1 MRDPALASVYVD
13 YFNETHGMVRDTMR
27 RFVNEAVKPHI
38 DAWEEAGA
46 FPREIYPQAGQPG
59 LAEHRPSD
67 RVWRLGRQDVFLK
80 VAASELMR
88 SGSGGFVASLGSLDI
103 GLPPAGLAHGLGG
116 AQGTHRA
123 AGARG
128 REDHRPG
135 HHRAQRRLGCGQP
148 HPRGATATT
157 TWSTAPRPSSPRARA
172 DYYTVAVRT
181 GEAGFGGVSL
191 LLIEKGTPGFTVG
204 RKLKKMGWWA
214 SDTAELFFQDCRV
227 PAENLLGPENS
238 GFFTIMA
245 NFQAER
251 LSLAIMAYMTAQL
264 ALEQCL
270 AYVKERTTFGK
281 PLSKHQVIRHKLAEM
296 ATQVNVAREYTYRC
310 AARMQAG
317 ESAIA
322 EVSMAKN
329 FATSVS
335 TMVTDEAV
343 QIFGGMGY
351 MRESLVERLYRDNR
365 ILSIGGGTHEIMNE
379 IISEA
384 TGVVTDMAMPPLL
397 SGLRVLDLT
406 RNLPGR
412 LPRACWPTWAPPSSR
427 WSRPRVT
434 RRGRWRRCS
443 RRSTTARN
451 AAASTSAAAPTST
464 ACAPGCRRPT
474 CCSTASAPVCCRA
487 WGWMRPRCT
496 R

>member
-27 RFVNEAVKPHI
+27 RFVSEAVKPHI
-38 DAWEEAGA
+38 DAWEEAGG
-46 FPREIYPQAGQPG
+46 FPREVYQHAGSLG
-59 LAEHRPSD
+59 L
-67 RVWRLGRQDVFLK
+67 LGIGHPTEFGGSGEQDVFLK
-80 VAASELMR
+80 VAASEELMR

-103 GLPPAGLAHGLGG
+103 GLPPVWRMGSDALKQRIVPQVLAGEKIIALAITEPSGG
-116 AQGTHRA
+116 SDVANLKTRA
-123 AGARG
+123 VRDG
-128 REDHRPG
+128 DHYVVNG
-135 HHRAQRRLGCGQP
+135 SKTFITSG
-148 HPRGATATT
+148 
-157 TWSTAPRPSSPRARA
+157 ARA

-204 RKLKKMGWWA
+204 RNLKKMGWWA

-251 LSLAIMAYMTAQL
+251 LSLAIMATMTAQL

-379 IISEA
+379 IISKQ
-384 TGVVTDMAMPPLL
+384 L
-397 SGLRVLDLT
+397 GL
-406 RNLPGR
+406 
-412 LPRACWPTWAPPSSR
+412 
-427 WSRPRVT
+427 
-434 RRGRWRRCS
+434 
-443 RRSTTARN
+443 
-451 AAASTSAAAPTST
+451 
-464 ACAPGCRRPT
+464 
-474 CCSTASAPVCCRA
+474 
-487 WGWMRPRCT
+487 
-496 R
+496 